1 MKLGLLSPSHL
12 TPLTSLLK
20 PHPPDDRSS
29 AHPGFDWLTAIS
41 FLLTRGHRERAT
53 PISQLLHVSILLS
66 NLLSI
71 LLLSILLS
79 NLLSILLSI
88 LLSNLLSILLL
99 SILLSILRSP
109 LEYHWT
115 RSFGGDLPQSGTGP
129 SGIYNI
135 TPSHLHTHTS
145 SHTALQGEAPQLTAA
160 LQVSGC
166 SVAQV
171 VGHWTRQAFLNYLDW
186 PHLLLYLATT
196 VVMGTNY
203 QVCVQPTSPSP
214 SPSLSA
220 GLLVCVLSPE

>member
-71 LLLSILLS
+71 LLS

-88 LLSNLLSILLL
+88 LLSNLLSN
-99 SILLSILRSP
+99 LLSILRSP
-109 LEYHWT
+109 IRVSLDQELCRRLATEWNWSFRYIQYHT
-115 RSFGGDLPQSGTGP
+115 L
-129 SGIYNI
+129 
-135 TPSHLHTHTS
+135 TPSHTHTP

-203 QVCVQPTSPSP
+203 QVCVYILYSTASNLPL
-214 SPSLSA
+214 SLSA